1 MSKIITY
8 HAFDYKKVTMV
19 PVIASFD
26 TDGNILPLYVRIHGN
41 SLKIQSSRVHRVLSN
56 IIEFHCKVIDYN
68 CLKPLVLSYYQA
80 ENVWV
85 IPR

>member
-1 MSKIITY
+1 
-8 HAFDYKKVTMV
+8 MV

-26 TDGNILPLYVRIHGN
+26 TDGNILPLYVRIHGEG
-41 SLKIQSSRVHRVLSN
+41 LKIHSSRVHRVFSN

-68 CLKPLVLSYYQA
+68 YLKPLILSYYIA
-80 ENVWV
+80 ENIWV